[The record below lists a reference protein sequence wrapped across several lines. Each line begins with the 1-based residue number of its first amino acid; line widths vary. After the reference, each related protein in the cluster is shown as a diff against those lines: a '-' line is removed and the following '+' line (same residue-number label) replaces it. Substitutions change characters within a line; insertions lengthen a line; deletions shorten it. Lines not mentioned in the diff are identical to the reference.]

1 MLLALRTPS
10 GRYLRGG
17 LKSSGG
23 GVHERRWLLVEGWR
37 FELVRGRGH
46 CRGDHTGVHV
56 DGQVRWVVR
65 AEVCAPGSPPT
76 AAAPHGHVAEARRT
90 PHVRPPTMLVRQP
103 KHVSPGPL
111 EVTPIASSRSPREG
125 PLVGEVERAV
135 RSLDHHFITPASCIV
150 LGGPDPSDVLLAQQ
164 VP

>member
-10 GRYLRGG
+10 GGYLRGG
-17 LKSSGG
+17 LKSRGG
-23 GVHERRWLLVEGWR
+23 RVHERRWLLVKGWR
-37 FELVRGRGH
+37 LELVRGRGH
-46 CRGDHTGVHV
+46 RRGDHTGVHV
-56 DGQVRWVVR
+56 DGQVRRVVG
-65 AEVCAPGSPPT
+65 AEVCAPGSPT
-76 AAAPHGHVAEARRT
+76 TTTHGHVAEARRT
-90 PHVRPPTMLVRQP
+90 PHVRPPTMLVRQAE
-103 KHVSPGPL
+103 HVSPGPL

-135 RSLDHHFITPASCIV
+135 WSLEHHFTPSVSCII